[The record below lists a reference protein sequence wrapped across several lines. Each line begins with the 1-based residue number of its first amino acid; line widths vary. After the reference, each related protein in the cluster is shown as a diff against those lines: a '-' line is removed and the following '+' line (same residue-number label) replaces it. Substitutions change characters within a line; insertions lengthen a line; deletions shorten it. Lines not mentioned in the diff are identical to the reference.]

1 MNNKT
6 KTEIFDEL
14 KEVLQRDPK
23 LNEELNAQTDALI
36 LARVCIK
43 RIELIEE
50 EIKLLKQK

>member
-1 MNNKT
+1 MNQKT
-6 KTEIFDEL
+6 KTEICDEL